1 MSSID
6 SSIDARRER
15 GDDAWRGFAMRFLAV
30 FVAILAATLT
40 FVILIDPYDSGRFP
54 SIGIVGISDTN
65 QRTENVSL
73 GRGDKFN
80 AAIFSDSHGQLLDP
94 DRLTQATGLSFVQL
108 SIPGAH
114 APEQLAMMRWFIRHH
129 PRIGALVLAADER
142 WCAEDPQPWRWF
154 PFWLY
159 GDSDL
164 QYLANSLN
172 TRSVGASFRRIK
184 HAAGLLQ
191 PSHPRGYDDY
201 EARRPADYKFDFPPP
216 PATMASASTVD
227 LGSRPFPAIDR
238 LAAEL
243 TAAPGT
249 PLVVVF
255 PPVYITELA
264 TDASTLAELE
274 ECKARL
280 ARLAMSTP
288 RGGFLD
294 YLIDSP
300 LARDAASF
308 QDLDHYR
315 APVAR
320 RIEHEIAQVLRGR
333 DASKP

>member
-1 MSSID
+1 VT
-6 SSIDARRER
+6 DARPER
-15 GDDAWRGFAMRFLAV
+15 IIEGAWRGFAARFLAA
-30 FVAILAATLT
+30 FVAVLAVTLA

-54 SIGIVGISDTN
+54 SLGIVGISDTN
-65 QRTENVSL
+65 QRTEHVSL
-73 GRGDKFN
+73 GRSDKFN

-108 SIPGAH
+108 SIPGGY
-114 APEQLAMMRWFIRHH
+114 APEQLAVMRWFIRHH
-129 PRIGALVLAADER
+129 AHVGAIVLAADER
-142 WCAEDPQPWRWF
+142 WCSDDPQPWRWF

-159 GDSDL
+159 GDSDWA
-164 QYLANSLN
+164 YLVNSLN
-172 TRSVGASFRRIK
+172 SRSASAALRRVK
-184 HAAGLLQ
+184 HALGLLQ

-216 PATMASASTVD
+216 PDMMAAASPVD
-227 LGSRPFPAIDR
+227 LGGRPMPAIDR

-243 TAAPGT
+243 KTAPGT

-255 PPVYITELA
+255 PPVYISVLPNDAQSLA
-264 TDASTLAELE
+264 LLN

-280 ARLAMSTP
+280 ARLAATTP

-300 LARDAASF
+300 LARDQASF
-308 QDLDHYR
+308 QDIDHYR

-320 RIEHEIAQVLRGR
+320 RIEQEIADILNGQGTARR
-333 DASKP
+333 